1 MSLLQRGMQCFSAS
15 EGSAP
20 LPRLIVSFAL
30 FVVRLVGLSLG
41 NGWYA
46 TKGGGEP
53 EPTVPRVFRAKLMI
67 DGQAAVTTTRV
78 SAKVRRTPC
87 PDY

>member
-1 MSLLQRGMQCFSAS
+1 
-15 EGSAP
+15 
-20 LPRLIVSFAL
+20 
-30 FVVRLVGLSLG
+30 LSLG

-53 EPTVPRVFRAKLMI
+53 ELTVPRVFRAKLMI

-78 SAKVRRTPC
+78 SAKVRSTPC
-87 PDY
+87 PD